1 MRRPLVAA
9 PAVLMLAV
17 AACQKAQTAPLY
29 EKVAVGRRDV
39 VVTVISQGV
48 IRPTLLFSV
57 KSKAWGE
64 IVAQP
69 VATGDEVRKGQLLT
83 TIDPRLPQNNL
94 TQAQASVDKAHAQL
108 ANATAQLGRS
118 EALYKSGS
126 LAETDYDQARLA
138 NAVAQSAV
146 ATAEANLRTAQDAM
160 EDTHVRAPIAGT
172 ILELDA
178 VLGTVISSPTLGGGT
193 VILKM
198 ASLDSVQD
206 SALVLETDIG
216 RVQPGMP
223 ASLSVDAF
231 PGRTFE
237 GTVTSILPRAQV
249 VQNATMFPV
258 LVGVPNPGHLLKPG
272 MNAEVRIHT
281 GQRQGVLTV
290 PNAALRTPRDVGTA
304 ATMLGLDSVT
314 VAEQIA
320 TGQAADSG
328 RAHAAGA
335 PAAGATDSAGGG
347 GKTVTLPN
355 GRTVTLPSGVT
366 PQQLEAVM
374 KRMRSG
380 GQPSVDDR
388 AMLGRIFG
396 RGPRTRGSPN
406 RPTRNNQSYVVFV
419 LRDGQLV
426 VAPIRTG
433 LTDQDYVEVMN
444 GLTER
449 DTVLVLPSASL
460 VQSQQQFKQRFQ
472 NVTGGGL
479 PGLRQQGGGSR

>member
-29 EKVAVGRRDV
+29 EKVPVGRRDV

-216 RVQPGMP
+216 RV
-223 ASLSVDAF
+223 
-231 PGRTFE
+231 
-237 GTVTSILPRAQV
+237 
-249 VQNATMFPV
+249 
-258 LVGVPNPGHLLKPG
+258 
-272 MNAEVRIHT
+272 
-281 GQRQGVLTV
+281 
-290 PNAALRTPRDVGTA
+290 
-304 ATMLGLDSVT
+304 
-314 VAEQIA
+314 
-320 TGQAADSG
+320 
-328 RAHAAGA
+328 
-335 PAAGATDSAGGG
+335 
-347 GKTVTLPN
+347 
-355 GRTVTLPSGVT
+355 
-366 PQQLEAVM
+366 
-374 KRMRSG
+374 
-380 GQPSVDDR
+380 
-388 AMLGRIFG
+388 
-396 RGPRTRGSPN
+396 
-406 RPTRNNQSYVVFV
+406 
-419 LRDGQLV
+419 
-426 VAPIRTG
+426 
-433 LTDQDYVEVMN
+433 
-444 GLTER
+444 
-449 DTVLVLPSASL
+449 
-460 VQSQQQFKQRFQ
+460 
-472 NVTGGGL
+472 
-479 PGLRQQGGGSR
+479 

>member
-1 MRRPLVAA
+1 HRARARERSLDPACRRANWESRLGHGRGNHEAVRAAARCRSDHRAGHARVRHRGARAAPDPPARRPHRARRENGAGDVSRCF
-9 PAVLMLAV
+9 AV
-17 AACQKAQTAPLY
+17 AALAVLALACEKAETAPLY
-29 EKVAVGRRDV
+29 EKVPVERRDV

-57 KSKAWGE
+57 KSKAWGD

-69 VATGDEVRKGQLLT
+69 VATGDEVRKGQLRT

-94 TQAQASVDKAHAQL
+94 TQAQASVDKARAQL

-118 EALYKSGS
+118 DALYKSGS
-126 LAETDYDQARLA
+126 LAETDYDQANLA
-138 NAVAQSAV
+138 HAVAQSGV

-206 SALVLETDIG
+206 SALVLETDVG
-216 RVQPGMP
+216 RVRPGMP

-237 GTVTSILPRAQV
+237 GTVTSILPQAQV
-249 VQNATMFPV
+249 
-258 LVGVPNPGHLLKPG
+258 G
-272 MNAEVRIHT
+272 
-281 GQRQGVLTV
+281 
-290 PNAALRTPRDVGTA
+290 
-304 ATMLGLDSVT
+304 
-314 VAEQIA
+314 
-320 TGQAADSG
+320 DSG
-328 RAHAAGA
+328 RAHATGA
-335 PAAGATDSAGGG
+335 PTAGATDSAG

-355 GRTVTLPSGVT
+355 GRTVTLPPGVT
-366 PQQLEAVM
+366 PEQLEAVM

-388 AMLGRIFG
+388 ALLGRIFG
-396 RGPRTRGSPN
+396 RGPRARGSPN

-419 LRDGQLV
+419 LRDGKLV

-433 LTDQDYVEVMN
+433 LTDQDYVEVMS
-444 GLTER
+444 GLTDR

-479 PGLRQQGGGSR
+479 PGLRQQSGGSR